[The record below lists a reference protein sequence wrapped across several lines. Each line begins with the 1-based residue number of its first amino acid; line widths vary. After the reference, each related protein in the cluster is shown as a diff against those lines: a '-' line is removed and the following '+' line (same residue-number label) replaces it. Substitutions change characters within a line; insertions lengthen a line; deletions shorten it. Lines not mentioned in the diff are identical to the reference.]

1 MLLMT
6 SRFIIVM
13 IIKSILKCITFQMN
27 KIVTFTRMLCNIN
40 EKYSVLKKISH
51 KI

>member
-1 MLLMT
+1 MT
-6 SRFIIVM
+6 PRFIIV
-13 IIKSILKCITFQMN
+13 IIKSVLKCITFQMN

-40 EKYSVLKKISH
+40 KKYSVLKKIRY